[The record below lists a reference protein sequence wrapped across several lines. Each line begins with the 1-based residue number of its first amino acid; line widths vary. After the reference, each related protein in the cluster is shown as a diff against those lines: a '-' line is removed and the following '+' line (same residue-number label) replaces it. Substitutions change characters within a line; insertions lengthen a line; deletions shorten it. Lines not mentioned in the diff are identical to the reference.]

1 MSGLR
6 RHIYIRNTTQIFKKN
21 EILSFPAI
29 WMELERT
36 LLSEVRNKTKDFTHI
51 WDIEKKKQRNQQNQ
65 AKKPENSLKNC
76 RSEVARQEGEG
87 WGSTCR

>member
-6 RHIYIRNTTQIFKKN
+6 KHIYIRNTTQLFKKN
-21 EILSFPAI
+21 EILSFPVI
-29 WMELERT
+29 WLELERT

-51 WDIEKKKQRNQQNQ
+51 WDIEKKKT
-65 AKKPENSLKNC
+65 KEPTKPSQETRKLT
-76 RSEVARQEGEG
+76 EELPVARQEGEG